1 MNNLALF
8 PGTSKDG
15 RQAPRK
21 LLMCP
26 VLVSVNNGPAY
37 KARTTDISSTGIG
50 LILVDKLPENTRVK
64 IQLTIFTGDVKD
76 TYVLD
81 GTTVFCIVKG
91 MEGYRVGL
99 ALTSMAPA
107 LAKRI
112 ESLPTL
118 G

>member
-8 PGTSKDG
+8 SVTSKDG

-26 VLVSVNNGPAY
+26 VLVSVNNGPAC

-50 LILVDKLPENTRVK
+50 LILTEKLPENTKVK
-64 IQLTIFTGDVKD
+64 VQLSIFTGDVKD

-81 GTTVFCIVKG
+81 GTTLFCIVKG
-91 MEGYRVGL
+91 MDGYRVGL
-99 ALTSMAPA
+99 ALSTMDPS
-107 LAKRI
+107 LLKRI
-112 ESLPTL
+112 EALPTL
-118 G
+118 S